1 MRHLIGIFSVL
12 WALLLGGV
20 SDGVRPD
27 PHSDEHSAI
36 AQPLSERFTADDLPN
51 RDLLLSSAQSLLAAG
66 EEEGAAPNVRP
77 VPSNNRPHNLSPTG
91 NHILRNGKVVHIL
104 RRPYRTVGDKGK
116 SGTFAA
122 DRYLFVLRRIRI

>member
-20 SDGVRPD
+20 TDGVRPG
-27 PHSDEHSAI
+27 PHTDGRSVV
-36 AQPLSERFTADDLPN
+36 AQPVSERLSADNLPN
-51 RDLLLSSAQSLLAAG
+51 KDLLLSSAQSLLSVG
-66 EEEGAAPNVRP
+66 EEESAAPNVRP

-122 DRYLFVLRRIRI
+122 DRYLFALRRIRI